1 MKLIRFVRSGAGL
14 LSIGLVIALGYSGNT
29 LAFTAGCWADF
40 YEFSN
45 YIGPIIRIEGP
56 ATLPNLR
63 KVQSTNWESRIDSM
77 VVGPNARVWLYEHA
91 NFKLMLTEMS
101 KYPELM
107 NSLGI
112 SEKEVK
118 EESEL
123 IFSPNEK
130 IHHLGEYNFH
140 KKAKSIKIECTK

>member
-1 MKLIRFVRSGAGL
+1 MKQSHALLPSTGTITGL
-14 LSIGLVIALGYSGNT
+14 FIILLGYSIPSQ
-29 LAFTAGCWADF
+29 AFVPGCWADF

-56 ATLPNLR
+56 ASLPSLT
-63 KVQSTNWESRIDSM
+63 KVQNANWDARIDSM
-77 VVGPNARVWLYEHA
+77 IVGPKATVRLYEHP

-107 NSLGI
+107 ESLGI
-112 SEKEVK
+112 SQDEVK
-118 EESEL
+118 SESEL
-123 IFSPNEK
+123 IFNANEK

-140 KKAKSIKIECTK
+140 KKARSIKIECIK